1 MKTYVK
7 QSMLVLV
14 LILTGITLQAQNAKE
29 AIQNTKQ
36 IVEGKKMLERDIKE
50 LEKFKAK
57 IVLFNTAFDAKNS
70 EEANTL
76 KKSIVSDMLREVEQS
91 GVKAKQA
98 RREIAQSSAE
108 VRSDR
113 RENRDNREDS
123 KRGRFDRRD
132 DKRDAARD
140 RANTRDDMRDRRD
153 DVRDFEMQ
161 IQRAETQANILK
173 KLKTFNFSFNESDYE
188 TSLVNKKLI
197 SDFIVTMKQDIEATK
212 RELAEDNRERKE
224 DRRERVDDRNERNE
238 KDSKKRR
245 KW

>member
-7 QSMLVLV
+7 QSMLVLG
-14 LILTGITLQAQNAKE
+14 LIVSGITLQAQNAKE

-57 IVLFNTAFDAKNS
+57 IALFNTAFDAKNS
-70 EEANTL
+70 EETNTL
-76 KKSIVSDMLREVEQS
+76 KKNLVSDMIREVEQS

-132 DKRDAARD
+132 DKRDMARD

-153 DVRDFEMQ
+153 DMRDFEMQ
-161 IQRAETQANILK
+161 IERAETQANILK
-173 KLKTFNFSFNESDYE
+173 KLKAYNFSFKGSDYDA
-188 TSLVNKKLI
+188 SLVNKKLI

-238 KDSKKRR
+238 RDSKRKR